1 MRSPPHR
8 QPRLFQELLQRSHLL
23 LLARRDHCPT
33 QPLLLLLL
41 LLLPSSV
48 LLLHRR
54 LAEDTNCVLARRLQG
69 ARAELL
75 TETTYKKT
83 RPSLLECF
91 RYVCPEPVL
100 VK

>member
-23 LLARRDHCPT
+23 LLARRDHYPT
-33 QPLLLLLL
+33 QPLLL

-91 RYVCPEPVL
+91 PYVCPEPVL